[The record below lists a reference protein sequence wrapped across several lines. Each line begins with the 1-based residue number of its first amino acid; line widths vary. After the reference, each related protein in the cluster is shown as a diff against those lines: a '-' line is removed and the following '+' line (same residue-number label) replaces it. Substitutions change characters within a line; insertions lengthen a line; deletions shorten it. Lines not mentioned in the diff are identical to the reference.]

1 MTEVGM
7 RSVFV
12 GDLDIDE
19 YERVRVCISSTYDHH
34 TEELELELYGDQ
46 VTFSTYSGD
55 EQVVRCT
62 VSYQRL
68 AQILSSEVLLQNHV
82 EELNRS

>member
-1 MTEVGM
+1 MTEVSM

-19 YERVRVCISSTYDHH
+19 YERIRVCISSTHDHH
-34 TEELELELYGDQ
+34 TEELELALYGDQ
-46 VTFSTYSGD
+46 VTFATYSGD
-55 EQVVRCT
+55 EQVVECT
-62 VSYQRL
+62 VSYARL
-68 AQILSSEVLLQNHV
+68 AQILSSEVLLQKHV